1 MGGEFNKTNVKILII
16 FYYLGIAIIVSF
28 YSKIFIKIL
37 IIMV

>member
-16 FYYLGIAIIVSF
+16 FYYLGIVINVSF
-28 YSKIFIKIL
+28 YTKIFIKFL